1 MDPGETAAGAALPAD
16 QVAFIQSGVS
26 IAVAS
31 RDAANR
37 PSSARGVAC
46 RVSSD
51 RRRVTVLVRPSR
63 AESVLEDVRRC
74 GVIAVV
80 FSQPSTHRTIQLK
93 GTAAMLDAVQPDDQA
108 RALQHGRDFARE
120 LDGWGFADGFA
131 ETLMDGEASDLV
143 AVTFAPAAVYS
154 QTPGPRAGERLP

>member
-1 MDPGETAAGAALPAD
+1 MDSGETAVGPLPA
-16 QVAFIQSGVS
+16 AHAEFIQTGVS

-37 PSSARGVAC
+37 PSSARAVAC
-46 RVSSD
+46 RVSPD
-51 RRRVTVLVRPSR
+51 RRRVTVLLRPSR
-63 AESVLEDVRRC
+63 SEALLEDLRRC

-93 GTAAMLDAVQPDDQA
+93 GVDAALDAVLPDDQA

-131 ETLMDGEASDLV
+131 ETLMDGAADDLV
-143 AVTFAPAAVYS
+143 AVTFTPSAVFS